1 MMVKSRQSPHDK
13 VLWQLASYGRMTSG
27 LIRQHVGMKQAELDI
42 ILGEL
47 EKEGRIKRTRD
58 LISLND

>member
-1 MMVKSRQSPHDK
+1 
-13 VLWQLASYGRMTSG
+13 
-27 LIRQHVGMKQAELDI
+27 MKQTELDI
-42 ILGEL
+42 TLSEL